1 MLWVRSVWGWIQG
14 TLFPHLEEDLGLLTE
29 QQKELVKVVE
39 LLNLPKFTKGYGWKG
54 IGCPP
59 KDRTAIVIAF
69 LAKAIWNLPT
79 TRALVEYLHG
89 AKQLRRLCGWE
100 LETGIPD
107 VRLSSVEASESTFSR
122 AFAVFASDGLLE
134 KMHDELIHRGCESRL
149 VFHVSRDATAIDG
162 REKPAKKE
170 KKPQVK
176 EARKK
181 GRPRKGEVRQPEP
194 PKRLDLQPTRSLEE
208 NLADLPQQCDV
219 GCKRNSKGHQ
229 TTWIGYK
236 LHMDTIDGGI
246 PVSAIL
252 TSASVHDS
260 QVAIPLA
267 QKTAQRLTSLYDT
280 MDSAYDAPQ
289 IHAFSVGLN
298 HVPIIDNNPRRGGEK
313 QEMEP
318 ARAIRFRQRTTSERC
333 NSNLLDNYGG
343 RNVRVRGAAKVIT
356 HLLFGLLP
364 IAAMALFRVF
374 G

>member
-1 MLWVRSVWGWIQG
+1 MSWVSSVWGWIQG
-14 TLFPHLEEDLGLLTE
+14 TLFPHLEEDLGPLTE
-29 QQKELVKVVE
+29 QEKELVKVVE
-39 LLNLPKFTKGYGWKG
+39 LLNLSKFMKGYRWKG

-79 TRALVEYLHG
+79 TRALVESLQG
-89 AKQLRRLCGWE
+89 AKRLRRLCGWE
-100 LETGIPD
+100 WETDIP
-107 VRLSSVEASESTFSR
+107 SESTFSR
-122 AFAVFASDGLLE
+122 AFAAFARDGLLE
-134 KMHDELIHRGCESRL
+134 KMHDELICRGCESRL
-149 VFHVSRDATAIDG
+149 VFHVNRDATAIDG

-170 KKPQVK
+170 KKPKPQG
-176 EARKK
+176 ARKK
-181 GRPRKGEVRQPEP
+181 GRPRKDEVREPEP

-208 NLADLPQQCDV
+208 NLADLPQRCDV

-229 TTWIGYK
+229 TSWTGYK

-246 PVSAIL
+246 PVSAVL

-267 QKTAQRLTSLYDT
+267 QKTARRLTSLYDT

-289 IHAFSVGLN
+289 IHAFSVSLH

-318 ARAIRFRQRTTSERC
+318 ARALRFRNRTASERC
-333 NSNLLDNYGG
+333 NSTLLDNYGG
-343 RNVRVRGAAKVIT
+343 RNVRVRGPAKVMT
-356 HLLFGLLP
+356 HLMFGLLP